1 MTLTRIQIGTGK
13 FQAGV
18 LVELNEAEPTDPT
31 ERRALIDSIYETVQ
45 VANASA
51 PAYAQIYKE
60 YIMFSDPAKPF
71 AYTDKGTVKR
81 RATLAGYTQEIEDFY
96 EQRENESIAHVTSTI
111 DTSSLEAV
119 TQGIHDI
126 LSALLPSLKT
136 ASVDEDIFNTGV
148 DSLIVLRVTRSLRS
162 VLERSGLDP
171 SILSP
176 RLVYANPTIAK
187 FSKAVYGLLRSPT
200 NGTLS
205 EIDVQLRTM
214 RDFREKYS
222 KTQLE
227 TTVILTGSTGSVGS
241 YVLESL
247 LNQKHVRKIYCLNRS
262 ADGKRKQAESG
273 TFRGLSTEWPS
284 DRVEFLQVD
293 LSKPQF
299 GLSQDVYT
307 ELSAHTTHVIRK
319 LPTGIKVLGHL
330 PGINMIYRQPVA
342 RKLQLGPRLFRA
354 LHQGCEAASRLLP

>member
-1 MTLTRIQIGTGK
+1 MKLTWTQIGTGK
-13 FQAGV
+13 FQAGL
-18 LVELNEAEPTDPT
+18 LVELSETEPTDPI
-31 ERRALIDSIYETVQ
+31 ERQALIDSIYETVRI
-45 VANASA
+45 ANASA

-60 YIMFSDPAKPF
+60 YIMFSDPEKPF

-81 RATLAGYTQEIEDFY
+81 RGTLAGYTQEIEDFY
-96 EQRENESIAHVTSTI
+96 EQRENESIAHATSTI

-119 TQGIHDI
+119 MQGIHDM

-162 VLERSGLDP
+162 VLERSGVDA

-187 FSKAVYGLLRSPT
+187 FAKAVYGLLGSPT
-200 NGTLS
+200 NGISS
-205 EIDVQLRTM
+205 EIDVQTRTM
-214 RDFREKYS
+214 QKFREKYS
-222 KTQLE
+222 KTQVE

-247 LNQKHVRKIYCLNRS
+247 LNQKQVRKIYCLNRS
-262 ADGKRKQAESG
+262 ADGKKKQAESG
-273 TFRGLSTEWPS
+273 GFRGLSTHWPE

-293 LSKPQF
+293 ISKPRF
-299 GLSQDVYT
+299 GLSRDVYA
-307 ELSAHTTHVIRK
+307 ELSAHTTHVIRE
-319 LPTGIKVLGHL
+319 LLTEIKVLGHL
-330 PGINMIYRQPVA
+330 TGVNMIHR
-342 RKLQLGPRLFRA
+342 
-354 LHQGCEAASRLLP
+354 